1 MPTKTDMR
9 RESAVAEP
17 PIAPSEDDLKNA
29 LGCLCPVLNEA
40 LSAVQA
46 VHPRAVCDWKFSPRA
61 GWYQICSL
69 ERRRLFYIV
78 PKRGAFRIS
87 MILGARAVT
96 SLQLSLHSAQVT
108 SMLRS
113 AKRYPEGTA
122 FVFTAEHFDAELFLA
137 FVEAKVAS

>member
-9 RESAVAEP
+9 RESVVAEP
-17 PIAPSEDDLKNA
+17 PIAPSDDDLKNA
-29 LGCLCPVLNEA
+29 LGRLCPVLNEA

-61 GWYQICSL
+61 GWYQIYSL
-69 ERRRLFYIV
+69 EGRRLFYIV
-78 PKRGAFRIS
+78 PKRGGFRIS
-87 MILGARAVT
+87 MILCGKAVA
-96 SLQLSLHSAQVT
+96 SLQQSPHSVRVT
-108 SMLRS
+108 GLLRS

-122 FVFTAEHFDAELFLA
+122 FVFTADRFDVDLFLA